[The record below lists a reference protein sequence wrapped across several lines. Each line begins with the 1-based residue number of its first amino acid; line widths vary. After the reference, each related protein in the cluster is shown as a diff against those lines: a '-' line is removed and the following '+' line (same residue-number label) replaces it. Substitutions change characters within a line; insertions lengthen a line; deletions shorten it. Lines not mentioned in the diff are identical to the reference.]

1 MTTVVLGALQ
11 TLVRDTSL
19 HAWLEEQAMADSP
32 HLEGDFVP
40 EEISMLVD
48 YLMKE
53 LPAHSYRVLAFR
65 YGLATGKKM
74 SVAQI
79 ANVLSV
85 TPAEV
90 NTIINEAKASMH
102 DKLLQTMHWL
112 DQPTDELPQPRL
124 PN

>member
-11 TLVRDTSL
+11 SLISETSM
-19 HAWLEEQAMADSP
+19 HAWLEEEATADSP

-65 YGLATGKKM
+65 FGLATGEKM

-79 ANVLSV
+79 ANVLGV
-85 TPAEV
+85 TQTEV
-90 NTIINEAKASMH
+90 HNIIDEAKASMH
-102 DKLLQTMHWL
+102 EKLLQTMHWL
-112 DQPTDELPQPRL
+112 DEPADNMLESPVL
-124 PN
+124 N